1 MRRFVFLT
9 ILCALSLPASV
20 SMTGCYLTDYGK
32 NFCSGFQSGPS
43 TSATSTIDLEPSTY
57 GVSVNYGSTNAV
69 VSAVGLTCKGTD
81 SGLRSFTYGSSDMT
95 IADVSP
101 SGQICGGTWNRN
113 SVNGVSNFT
122 TCIPTNKSGIVYVT
136 ASGDGATSNPVPVF
150 VHPEVTSVTLTPGGT
165 SETCPYMSN
174 SSDGQIS
181 PITICSYV
189 DPANPANNLPP
200 GCTPGYTQTS
210 CISQNNTVPL
220 AATVCTGG
228 GTCTPGSAND
238 ITCSV
243 GHMTFTP
250 QNSKIVTVDQNGI
263 ATAHQPG
270 ATVITAT
277 VSQASSS
284 AGYFFTCP
292 PTSITLAPSGTNST
306 SVTVNQ
312 TNYQPLTATV
322 LDTNNNSIQGL
333 NLTFSST
340 NPMNITVDPT
350 GMITA
355 AHPGDADVVAQ
366 CLPGICNPSPQDQI
380 GLMGAGMPVTSN
392 PVSVHTPGPS
402 STVLYMASPQSYGL
416 SPIDFLVGTV
426 SLPVKLPYLP
436 NSMVL
441 DQAGTS
447 LYIGSA
453 EELMIVSARTY
464 TLSTQNA
471 DVPGTVL
478 AVSPDSQTV
487 VIHDPCRQVFYLYN
501 PAKKSSV
508 DFPAPGPAIAC
519 DANNQ
524 PIYPA
529 GVTNPVF
536 STQYLGGEVN
546 PPYTASFTEDNQTL
560 YITYSNP
567 PAANTP
573 NAATLFVYSKFTGWH
588 ACTDNGNSPATN
600 CPAASPATE
609 TVPVP
614 SNTVTVPGV
623 GIYAASAG
631 AAQVNA
637 FSYCAA
643 GPNNTSNNPNT
654 AVNPTNYYPPVGT
667 VSSAVDQVAS
677 TTDGHHILG
686 ATANAGAG
694 TLTMTDID
702 VTIPSGA
709 CPKTGNLQFGATPN
723 VAGTPY
729 LSTLSVPSIAN
740 ISQVLPSPT
749 SGLAFVTFYSSTPGA
764 SGNTILPAYTVPA
777 TGGGALQGIPLNGTA
792 GAPIAGVFSPDTNTF
807 YVSTD
812 QDNLI
817 HLINTSTLADTQQ
830 INPNLADPNNKPVPA
845 FFMAARPRQVE

>member
-9 ILCALSLPASV
+9 VLCALSLPASV

-57 GVSVNYGSTNAV
+57 GVSVNYGATNAV
-69 VSAVGLTCKGTD
+69 VSAVGLTCRGVN
-81 SGLRSFTYGSSDMT
+81 SGLRAFTYGSTDMT
-95 IADVSP
+95 IADVTP
-101 SGQICGGTWNRN
+101 TGQICGGTWNRN
-113 SVNGVSNFT
+113 SGNGVSNFT
-122 TCIPTNKSGIVYVT
+122 TCIPTNKSGIAYIT
-136 ASGDGATSNPVPVF
+136 ASGGGATSNPVPVF
-150 VHPEVTSVTLTPGGT
+150 VHPQVTSVALAPGGT
-165 SETCPYMSN
+165 SETCPYASN
-174 SSDGQIS
+174 PSDGQIS
-181 PITICSYV
+181 PVTVCTYV
-189 DPANPANNLPP
+189 DPANSANNLPP

-238 ITCSV
+238 ITCAV
-243 GHMTFTP
+243 GHLSFAP
-250 QNSKIVTVDQNGI
+250 QNTNVVTVDQNGI

-270 ATVITAT
+270 ATVITAN
-277 VSQASSS
+277 VAQASSS

-292 PTSITLAPSGTNST
+292 PKSITLAPSGTNST
-306 SVTVNQ
+306 NITVNQ
-312 TNYQPLTATV
+312 TNIQALTAAV
-322 LDTNNNSIQGL
+322 LDTNNNPIQGL
-333 NLTFSST
+333 ALTYTST
-340 NPMNITVDPT
+340 NPLNITVNTT
-350 GMITA
+350 GVITA
-355 AHPGDADVVAQ
+355 AHPSDADVVAQ
-366 CLPGICNPSPQDQI
+366 CLPGLCNPSPEDQI
-380 GLMGAGMPVTSN
+380 GLLGVGLPVTSN

-402 STVLYMASPQSYGL
+402 SAVLYLASPQSYGFV
-416 SPIDFLVGTV
+416 PIDFLVGNV

-441 DQAGTS
+441 NQQGTT
-447 LYIGSA
+447 LYFGSA
-453 EELMIVSARTY
+453 EELMAVSAKTY
-464 TLSTQNA
+464 VMSKQNA
-471 DVPGTVL
+471 NVPGTVL

-487 VIHDPCRQVFYLYN
+487 VIHDPCRQLFYLYN
-501 PAKKSSV
+501 TTSASAAQ
-508 DFPAPGPAIAC
+508 FPAPGPAISC
-519 DANNQ
+519 DANNL

-529 GVTNPVF
+529 GVSNPVF

-546 PPYTASFTEDNQTL
+546 PPYTANFTEDNQTL

-573 NAATLFVYSKFTGWH
+573 NAATLFIYSKFTGWH

-600 CPAASPATE
+600 CPAPSPATE

-631 AAQVNA
+631 AAQASA
-637 FSYCAA
+637 FSYCAT

-654 AVNPTNYYPPVGT
+654 AVNPKNYYPPVGT
-667 VSSAVDQVAS
+667 VNANIDQVAS
-677 TTDGHHILG
+677 STDGHHILG

-694 TLTMTDID
+694 TLSLTDID
-702 VTIPSGA
+702 VAIPAGA
-709 CPKTGNLQFGATPN
+709 CPQTGNLQFGATPN

-729 LSTLSVPSIAN
+729 PSTLSVPSIAN

-749 SGLAFVTFYSSTPGA
+749 SGLAFVTFYSNAPGT
-764 SGNTILPAYTVPA
+764 SGNTILPTYTVPA
-777 TGGGALQGIPLNGTA
+777 TGGGTLQALQLQGTA

-807 YVSTD
+807 YTSTD

-817 HLINTSTLADTQQ
+817 HLINTNTLTDSQQ
-830 INPNLADPNNKPVPA
+830 INPSLTDPNNKPVPA
-845 FFMAARPRQVE
+845 FFMATRPRQVE